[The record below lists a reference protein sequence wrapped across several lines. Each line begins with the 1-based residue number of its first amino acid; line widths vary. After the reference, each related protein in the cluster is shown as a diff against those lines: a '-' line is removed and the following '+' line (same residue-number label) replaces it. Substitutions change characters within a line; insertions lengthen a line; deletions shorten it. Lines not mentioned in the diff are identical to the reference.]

1 MFGIPVWKWFAAAVG
16 LTLIAMLGIP
26 VISPLAN
33 ILSIVPGVVL
43 ALLLGKFIWYFLSGF
58 GSGPG
63 GTEQHDAIL
72 RRAGRL

>member
-1 MFGIPVWKWFAAAVG
+1 MFGISVLKWFAAAVG
-16 LTLIAMLGIP
+16 LTLIAGLGIP
-26 VISPLAN
+26 VISPPAN

-43 ALLLGKFIWYFLSGF
+43 VLMLGMFIWDFLSGF

-72 RRAGRL
+72 RRAA